1 MDLSGAWRVSPADD
15 ELRRSG
21 IGIDVDE
28 ADWTEMTVPSHW
40 RTHPAFA
47 DFDGPLLYRRRFEH
61 AVPGEGERLF
71 VVIDGV
77 FSQADV
83 WLDGAYLGDPEG
95 YFSPHSFDV
104 TSLMGL
110 GAEHVLAVEVT
121 STRQRGNSKRSIT
134 GAFDDPAIAGN
145 WNPGGLWRPVR
156 IERTGPVRID
166 RCRVLCRDANDKRAH
181 LRITARLD
189 SDASRTA
196 RIATIIDGVTLAEQQ
211 QPLARGTNEV
221 AWNLDVPDPELWW
234 PWTMGDQPLTDVTV
248 EVSIDDVVS
257 HRHSVRTGL
266 REVALQDWTI
276 SVNGERLFAKGVL
289 VEPTRLALGD
299 ASPAELRHDM
309 ELAREAGLDLVRMH
323 RHIGRPETYAAADQ
337 LGLLVWQDFPLY
349 GGYARSVRRQAVSQV
364 RDAVDLLGHHP
375 SIVLW
380 CGHDSPESTLRGQ
393 QLPGWNKTILDRWVK
408 RAFERA
414 DDSRPVV
421 AHSGV
426 APHLPQLDGTD
437 SHLSF
442 GWERGDE
449 RDLPGFAAALPRM
462 VRWVTGFGSQSLPD
476 DAVFASPRRWPAL
489 DWGRL
494 AEEHGFQPEPFEQHV
509 PSASFATFDAWRLAS
524 QGYQATLL
532 RHQIETLR
540 RLKYRPTG
548 GFCFASLADPVP
560 GISTSIL
567 DHERR
572 PKPAFQAVTDACRP
586 VIVVADRL
594 PGRVAPG
601 ATLGLDVHVISD
613 VHRLLEGIGCTATL
627 RWPGGSHTWHWQ
639 GDAPPDSCV
648 RIGTIGFVVPDAPG
662 ELWLDLAIVHGDEV
676 ATNRYEASISRPE

>member
-28 ADWTEMTVPSHW
+28 AGWTEMQVPSHW
-40 RTHPAFA
+40 RSHAAFA
-47 DFDGPLLYRRRFEH
+47 DFDGPLLYRRAFDH
-61 AVPGEGERLF
+61 VVPAEGERLF
-71 VVIDGV
+71 VVLNGV

-95 YFSPHSFDV
+95 YFSTHSFDV
-104 TSLMGL
+104 TSLMRL

-121 STRQRGNSKRSIT
+121 SHRQSGTAKRSIT
-134 GAFDDPAIAGN
+134 GAFDDPSSAGT

-189 SDASRTA
+189 SDSSRTA
-196 RIATIIDGVTLAEQQ
+196 RITTLVDGVALAQQQ
-211 QPLARGTNEV
+211 QPLAGGINEV
-221 AWNLDVPDPELWW
+221 AWNLDVSAPELWW
-234 PWTMGDQPLTDVTV
+234 PWTMGEQPLSDVTV
-248 EVSIDDVVS
+248 EISIDGEVS
-257 HRHSVRTGL
+257 DRHSVRTGL
-266 REVALQDWTI
+266 REVTLQDWTI

-289 VEPTRLALGD
+289 AGPARLALAD
-299 ASPAELRHDM
+299 ASPAELRADM
-309 ELAREAGLDLVRMH
+309 ELVREAGLDLVRMH
-323 RHIGRPETYAAADQ
+323 RHIGRPESYAAADE

-380 CGHDSPESTLRGQ
+380 CGHDSPEPSIRGQ
-393 QLPGWNKTILDRWVK
+393 QLPGWNKSILDHWVK

-442 GWERGDE
+442 GWGRGGE
-449 RDLPGFAAALPRM
+449 RDLPGFAATLPRM
-462 VRWVTGFGSQSLPD
+462 VRWVTGFGAPSLPD
-476 DAVFASPRRWPAL
+476 EAVFASPRQWPLL
-489 DWGRL
+489 DWDHL
-494 AEEHGFQPEPFEQHV
+494 AMEHGFQRELFDLYV
-509 PSASFATFDAWRLAS
+509 PPASYATFDAWRQAS
-524 QGYQATLL
+524 QHYQATLL

-548 GFCFASLADPVP
+548 GFCFASLADATPR
-560 GISTSIL
+560 ISSSVL

-572 PKPAFQAVTDACRP
+572 PKPAFQAVIDACRP

-594 PGRVAPG
+594 PDQVQPG
-601 ATLGLDVHVISD
+601 DTLGLDVHIISD
-613 VHRLLEGIGCTATL
+613 VHRMLDAVDCTATL
-627 RWPGGSHTWHWQ
+627 RWPGGSHTWQWQ
-639 GDAPPDSCV
+639 GDTPPDSCV
-648 RIGTIGFVVPDAPG
+648 RIGTIQFVVPDAPG
-662 ELWLDLAIVHGDEV
+662 DLWLDLAIVHGDEV
-676 ATNRYEASISRPE
+676 ATNRYETSISRGA